1 MKEIFANTRLGPGK
15 LATIAMANQIIEEY
29 ATMGFTL
36 TLRQLYYQFVARDLI
51 PNKQSEYKR
60 LGEAIN
66 DGRLCGLIDWQA
78 ITDLT
83 RNVRTSPHWDNPE
96 SIIEAVAE
104 QFAVDMWENQPYR
117 VEVWEEKD
125 ALSGVIIPVCQ
136 RLRVPFFSCRGYT
149 SQSEMYAGAQRLKS
163 YLDNGQ
169 TPVIIHL
176 GDHDPSGID
185 MTRDI
190 TDRLELFTRRPVEVR
205 RIALNYNQ
213 VQEYNPPPN
222 PAKET
227 DSRVSGYI
235 SRYGRESWELDAL
248 APPVLAALIESTITS
263 FRDKTAWEA
272 MAAIESDHRAQLQT
286 VSERW
291 ADVTAYLE

>member
-272 MAAIESDHRAQLQT
+272 MAAKESDHRAQLQT